1 MSELIDKQAITLL
14 ISQLGLAMVTEVVE
28 AFVPDAQQNVL
39 FLQTHW
45 KMDQHKALRI
55 KSHSLKSSSANIG
68 FKQVS
73 SLAKKLE
80 ECCLSNNEHE
90 FNKHLGELEAL
101 SQVLEASINELAL
114 MGLAQRKL

>member
-1 MSELIDKQAITLL
+1 MSELIDKQAIALL

-45 KMDQHKALRI
+45 QMDQSKTLRI

-73 SLAKKLE
+73 ILAKNLE
-80 ECCLSNNEHE
+80 ECCLSNSEHE
-90 FNKHLGELEAL
+90 FSKHLGDLEAL

-114 MGLAQRKL
+114 MGIAQRSL